1 MCAPAHA
8 RISRS
13 PLTSNDTISGTHTTP
28 RPAAGSRA
36 GPAKVIAATADRGAE
51 KRALVGAGAPV
62 VPHREATSP
71 SELVAALEALDG
83 PVICKTAGSV
93 GRRSPCL
100 SASGTRRRRGQS
112 WTRAVSHS
120 RDDDGS

>member
-1 MCAPAHA
+1 M
-8 RISRS
+8 
-13 PLTSNDTISGTHTTP
+13 
-28 RPAAGSRA
+28 
-36 GPAKVIAATADRGAE
+36 IAATADRGAE

-62 VPHREATSP
+62 VPYREATSP

-100 SASGTRRRRGQS
+100 SASGTRRGEDNHGPGLS
-112 WTRAVSHS
+112 ATVETMMAVGG
-120 RDDDGS
+120 RQ